1 MFYLLSFQS
10 PALNQNALA
19 EHRLHTKK
27 LNPVYLCSHRL
38 WHNRISVPS
47 ERLLP
52 VPSLPSQPTL
62 PWLRHFQLPCPSPPL
77 GLSALH
83 KNRQAKQEQNESCK
97 IRHFVNVY
105 AARSCFPVTSS
116 GKNLPGLNH
125 WFSLLPRDSAS
136 WKGCEGMP
144 GQTDFP
150 DLIFDTDAYTIPP
163 ALLPRT
169 WHKHQSFALPAA

>member
-1 MFYLLSFQS
+1 M
-10 PALNQNALA
+10 
-19 EHRLHTKK
+19 
-27 LNPVYLCSHRL
+27 
-38 WHNRISVPS
+38 
-47 ERLLP
+47 
-52 VPSLPSQPTL
+52 TL
-62 PWLRHFQLPCPSPPL
+62 PWLGHFQLPCPSPLL

-83 KNRQAKQEQNESCK
+83 KNHQAKQEQNESCK

-105 AARSCFPVTSS
+105 DARSCFPVTSS

-125 WFSLLPRDSAS
+125 WFSLLPRDRAS

-150 DLIFDTDAYTIPP
+150 DLIFDTDTYTILP

-169 WHKHQSFALPAA
+169 WHKHQSFALPAALWLVISQQVCPPVKLGFRLVLKQLWLKPLYKKKKN